1 MAKERKEAILEI
13 LKESAEPLTGV
24 ALAKRFHVSR
34 QVIVNDIALLRAQ
47 GETIISTNKG
57 YIIPQAKK
65 TYTRVFKNRHTNER
79 AREEY
84 QIIVDRGGV
93 VKDIFVYHHS
103 YGVMRAKLNL
113 RSRHDI
119 EVYMENFSKGNSS
132 PLENI
137 TDGYHYH
144 TVEADREE
152 ILDDI
157 QQELSRRGF
166 LAKLVD
172 FEPVDFWKK

>member
-1 MAKERKEAILEI
+1 MAKSRKEAILQF
-13 LKESAEPLTGV
+13 LRDSQTPVTGV
-24 ALAKRFHVSR
+24 ALAKEFHVSR

-47 GETIISTNKG
+47 GETIVSTNKG
-57 YIIPQAKK
+57 YIVPKEKK
-65 TYTRVFKNRHTNER
+65 TYTRVFKNRHYNDQ
-79 AREEY
+79 ARQEY

-93 VKDIFVYHHS
+93 VKDIFIYHHT
-103 YGVMRAKLNL
+103 YGIMRAELNL
-113 RSRHDI
+113 KSRHDI
-119 EVYMENFSKGNSS
+119 DVYLDNFSKGNSS

-144 TVEADREE
+144 TVEADSEE
-152 ILDDI
+152 TLDDI
-157 QQELSRRGF
+157 QKRLAEAGF